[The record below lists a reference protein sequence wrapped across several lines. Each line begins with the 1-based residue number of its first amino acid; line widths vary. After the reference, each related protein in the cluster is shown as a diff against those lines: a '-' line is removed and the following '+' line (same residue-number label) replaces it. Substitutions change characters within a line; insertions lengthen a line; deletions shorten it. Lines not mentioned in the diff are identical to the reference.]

1 MLGPNLIFSKV
12 NQTKAHE
19 VVSDNWQVETNRHM
33 DEIEKTEEKYIYL
46 DTFLAVSSV
55 ILPVVKL
62 SNWSCSDLI

>member
-1 MLGPNLIFSKV
+1 MKLLVITDKWKPTVTWMK
-12 NQTKAHE
+12 
-19 VVSDNWQVETNRHM
+19 
-33 DEIEKTEEKYIYL
+33 IEKTEEKYIYL